1 MILEAILY
9 LDVQISVLVCDVC
22 AHVNDKGIA

>member
-1 MILEAILY
+1 MILAVILY

-22 AHVNDKGIA
+22 ARVNDKGIR